1 MTIFVYRNGYGKYAS
16 VELFARARGVRYG
29 TELYLS
35 SASLS
40 ASKSASS
47 IGISVAEDFEDVVV
61 VDDVTEDSSE
71 FFSEIVVSAIEAF
84 SCSVDVFV
92 AAAVVVVVDDAVV
105 VEAVVVLR
113 LVGLRVGASISSR
126 EFAVVVEELPFR
138 GLNCFLGDF
147 VVAWK
152 RDLTSKTSSGFLN
165 GVCSAAWNNGFF
177 SPNGWFGP
185 YIDNMLF
192 VLVGW
197 RIGITV

>member
-71 FFSEIVVSAIEAF
+71 FFSESVVLAIEAF
-84 SCSVDVFV
+84 SCSVDIFV
-92 AAAVVVVVDDAVV
+92 AA
-105 VEAVVVLR
+105 AVVVLR

-197 RIGITV
+197 RIGKTV

>member
-71 FFSEIVVSAIEAF
+71 FFSESVVLAIEAF
-84 SCSVDVFV
+84 SCSVDIFV
-92 AAAVVVVVDDAVV
+92 AAAVVVVDDDAVV
-105 VEAVVVLR
+105 MEAVVVLR

-126 EFAVVVEELPFR
+126 EFGVV
-138 GLNCFLGDF
+138 
-147 VVAWK
+147 
-152 RDLTSKTSSGFLN
+152 
-165 GVCSAAWNNGFF
+165 
-177 SPNGWFGP
+177 
-185 YIDNMLF
+185 M
-192 VLVGW
+192 
-197 RIGITV
+197 